1 VSDAPAHGGVY
12 RDRTFRDLRIAGELR
27 DAAFHDC
34 VFQGC
39 DLREA
44 RLVGCRFADSDF
56 LECDLGLASVE
67 NTAFEGVT
75 IEAGHAVGINW
86 SVARVHPNRPL
97 EVDFK
102 DSVLS
107 FATFERLRLR
117 RRRFEGC
124 TVHEAIFAGC
134 DLTDASFRGSD
145 LGGTEFRDCDLS
157 GADLRKAHH
166 YAIDVRR
173 NVVRGL
179 LVYLPE
185 ATGLLQGLG
194 VRIEEPA

>member
-1 VSDAPAHGGVY
+1 MTTTPTAGGTY
-12 RDRTFRDLRIAGELR
+12 RDQTFRELRITGELR
-27 DAAFHDC
+27 GAIFHDC
-34 VFQGC
+34 VFEAC

-44 RLVGCRFADSDF
+44 RLLGCRFVDSDF
-56 LECDLGLASVE
+56 LACDLGLASVE
-67 NTAFEGVT
+67 DSGFQGVT

-86 SVARVHPNRPL
+86 SVARVDPNRPL

-107 FATFERLRLR
+107 FASFERLRLR

-124 TVHEAIFAGC
+124 TIHEAVFAGC

-166 YAIDVRR
+166 YAVDVRR

-179 LVYLPE
+179 LVRLPE
-185 ATGLLQGLG
+185 ATGLLHGLG
-194 VRIEEPA
+194 VRIEEPT